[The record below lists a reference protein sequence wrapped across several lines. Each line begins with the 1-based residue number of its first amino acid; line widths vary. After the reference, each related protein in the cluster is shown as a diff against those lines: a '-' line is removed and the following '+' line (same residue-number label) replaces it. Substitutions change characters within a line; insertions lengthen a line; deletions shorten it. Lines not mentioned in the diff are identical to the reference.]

1 MAISP
6 RFKGLI
12 KETGEQIQDISRST
26 NRGIAKTAN
35 KTAAKTAPI
44 LALPAPR
51 EGLSDAVQ
59 KRIASNVARQ
69 KPIKSSGVIH
79 AGSKQFDR
87 QMSRYNENPIGRAL
101 DMTKRG
107 GFSGVP
113 SAQVAGSFLESGNK
127 EIFNNFANAGG
138 RKTVAGTAVRSA
150 AVGAGIGAVTSAAQG
165 EDVWEG
171 AARGGAI
178 GAIGGATVR
187 GSRMAMGVGKGQ
199 GFMDAATGFN
209 NRHRYTDSVKT
220 LMGTALDTRASMQFM
235 NKANR

>member
-59 KRIASNVARQ
+59 KRIASNAARQ
-69 KPIKSSGVIH
+69 KPIKSSGAINLN
-79 AGSKQFDR
+79 SKDFDR
-87 QMSRYNENPIGRAL
+87 LHENPLGRAL

-107 GFSGVP
+107 GFSGTP
-113 SAQVAGSFLESGNK
+113 SPQIAGHFFDSGNQEMMK
-127 EIFNNFANAGG
+127 NFANAGG
-138 RKTVAGTAVRSA
+138 TRTVAGTAVRSA

-165 EDVWEG
+165 EDAWEG

-220 LMGTALDTRASMQFM
+220 LMQTALDTRASAIFT
-235 NKANR
+235 NPSNR

>member
-6 RFKGLI
+6 RFKSAI
-12 KETGEQIQDISRST
+12 KEAGEQFQDISRST
-26 NRGIAKTAN
+26 NRSVAKTAS
-35 KTAAKTAPI
+35 KAVPKAAPV
-44 LALPAPR
+44 LALPAPKQ
-51 EGLSDAVQ
+51 GLPDAVQ
-59 KRIASNVARQ
+59 KRIASNAARQ
-69 KPIKSSGVIH
+69 KPIKSNGAINLN
-79 AGSKQFDR
+79 SKDFDR
-87 QMSRYNENPIGRAL
+87 LHENPLGRAL

-107 GFSGVP
+107 GFSGTP
-113 SAQVAGSFLESGNK
+113 SPQIAGHFFDSGNQ
-127 EIFNNFANAGG
+127 EMMNNFANAGG
-138 RKTVAGTAVRSA
+138 RRTVAGTAVRSA

-178 GAIGGATVR
+178 GAIGGAAVR

-220 LMGTALDTRASMQFM
+220 LMGTALDTRASMQFI
-235 NKANR
+235 NKTNR

>member
-6 RFKGLI
+6 NFKSAI
-12 KETGEQIQDISRST
+12 KEAGEQLQDISRST
-26 NRGIAKTAN
+26 NRSVAKTAS
-35 KTAAKTAPI
+35 KVVPKAAPI
-44 LALPAPR
+44 LALPAPKA
-51 EGLSDAVQ
+51 GLSAAQQ
-59 KRIASNVARQ
+59 KRIASNAARQ
-69 KPIKSSGVIH
+69 KPIKSSGVIN
-79 AGSKQFDR
+79 ANSKDFDR
-87 QMSRYNENPIGRAL
+87 LHETALGRAL

-107 GFSGVP
+107 GFSGAP
-113 SAQVAGSFLESGNK
+113 SPQIAGHFFDSGNK
-127 EIFNNFANAGG
+127 EMMKNFASAGG

-220 LMGTALDTRASMQFM
+220 LMGTALDTRASMQFI
-235 NKANR
+235 NKTNR